1 MGRPKG
7 PIAQAAEE
15 LGVDPASVRR
25 AVTQAGLDPKAV
37 TFQTAHQLAAAVVD
51 ASKSIDHAANG
62 RGEGGHNATSDL
74 ASAKAR
80 LASAAARKADIQA
93 AQLAG
98 ELVDRAAI
106 QDVGIRMIAE
116 ARTALLASSHRIADR
131 VAGLTDRAQIA
142 DIVEDEIRT
151 ALGVCADEARF
162 WATLERDALS

>member
-7 PIAQAAEE
+7 PIARAAEA
-15 LGVDPASVRR
+15 LGVDPRSVRR
-25 AVTQAGLDPKAV
+25 AIEQAGHDLKAV
-37 TFQTAHQLAAAVVD
+37 TFETAHHLASAIVD
-51 ASKSIDHAANG
+51 RSKSLDHAANG
-62 RGEGGHNATSDL
+62 RGDGAHEVASDL

-131 VAGLTDRAQIA
+131 VAGLTGRAQIA

-162 WATLERDALS
+162 WAALERDALS